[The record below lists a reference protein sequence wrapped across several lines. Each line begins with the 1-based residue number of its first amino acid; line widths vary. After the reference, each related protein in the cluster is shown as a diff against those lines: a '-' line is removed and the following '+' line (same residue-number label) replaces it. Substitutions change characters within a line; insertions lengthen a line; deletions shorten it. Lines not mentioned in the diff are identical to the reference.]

1 MKEIRSVPQGRGLL
15 ALYMERG
22 KEDARSG
29 LVRAEATGVTFRFSS
44 LAAMAMLTEQL
55 LDLPEE
61 ALPEPGPAPAENP
74 DFEVEILF
82 RQNYSWQGRFRPV
95 GESRWE
101 NFHSVLELLTLLES
115 ALTE

>member
-15 ALYMERG
+15 ALYLEWG
-22 KEDARSG
+22 NGDVRSG
-29 LVRAEATGVTFRFSS
+29 LVRAEASGVTFHFSG
-44 LAAMAMLTEQL
+44 LASMAVLTEQL

-61 ALPEPGPAPAENP
+61 ALPEPTPAPAGNP

-82 RQNYSWQGRFRPV
+82 RQNYSWQGRLRRTGEGQWQNFR
-95 GESRWE
+95 
-101 NFHSVLELLTLLES
+101 SVLELLMFLEN